1 MISNSIPQTD
11 LSRPVTEEL
20 LDEIQ
25 ARLDVGWRI
34 RNDMQLLLD
43 YARKALNV
51 SKESINE
58 ARLST
63 DRGVC

>member
-25 ARLDVGWRI
+25 ARLDAGWRI
-34 RNDMQLLLD
+34 RNDMQILLD
-43 YARKALNV
+43 YARKALHD
-51 SKESINE
+51 SKEGISE
-58 ARLST
+58 TRQQA
-63 DRGVC
+63 DRGIC